1 MVESELVFPKGA
13 VPNAQIL
20 WVRIDLTSGERKFV
34 TLPLRDFYMYIDLP
48 ESSIGGWTEGEL
60 GTDEAGMR
68 AHLEKYRHGGD
79 GQDSSRPDT
88 GHETD
93 NQGSHEQVSDDL
105 LNGPES
111 AERAVETE
119 LSEP

>member
-1 MVESELVFPKGA
+1 M
-13 VPNAQIL
+13 PNSQIL
-20 WVRIDLTSGERKFV
+20 WVRCDLTSGERKFV
-34 TLPLRDFYMYIDLP
+34 TLPLRDFYEYIDLP
-48 ESSIGGWTEGEL
+48 VSSIGGWTEGEL

-68 AHLEKYRHGGD
+68 SHLEKYKHGGD

-88 GHETD
+88 GHEAHD
-93 NQGSHEQVSDDL
+93 QGGNEQVSDDL
-105 LNGPES
+105 LDGPES